1 MDQEALGVEGEVKKP
16 FQTFNCSKV
25 SVVKDGPYLIHLER
39 LEPLEHLEPTVA
51 VSQSPAVDQLTI
63 PRSLPAPR
71 LTKGHFIMAA
81 VVIMLGY
88 FLIWPVLLLLINS
101 LNAANDWFVE
111 PRRWGIDHWI
121 SAFHRP
127 GLLKSLGN
135 SLLIWSLSVVISF
148 PVGVTI
154 AWVLAR
160 TKIPFSHTLEFL
172 FWVSYMVPALPT
184 TIAWITLLDPDIGL
198 INAGLKNLLGLEQ
211 GPFNIFS
218 VPGIVWANLMG
229 HGISIKVMLLTPAFR
244 NMDSTLEEA
253 ARVGGASNL
262 RTLFKVTLP
271 LMISPMI
278 LVLALQLLRVFQ
290 SFETEYLLGLPFGF
304 YVYSTK
310 IYTLIRDA
318 VPNYG
323 EATVLAS
330 LTLLMI
336 ALIIPLQ
343 RWILERRRYTTISG
357 NFRPGL
363 IDLRAWNYVAFG
375 LIAALLMLLTVG
387 PLAILVLGSFME
399 RIGYFVLGF
408 TLDHWRFVLNDP
420 VFVKSLRTTLVLATS
435 AAVLSPLIFSVVAYL
450 VVRTRLP
457 GRGVLDTMIWSAGAI
472 PGILAGLG
480 LLWVFIDTPGL
491 NFLFGTI
498 WALIIV
504 VILQGKTT
512 GVNIMKGVLVQVGAD
527 MEEAARVS
535 GAGWIRTYFQ
545 IWLPLLMPTLILLAV
560 MNFVSAAGA
569 TSSIILLASRDTM
582 TLSLMALELSTPA
595 VNNREA
601 ASIVSIFIILFTVTG
616 ALLVRYFGRR
626 FGVRHDMHAGD
637 GTPRSRPAV

>member
-1 MDQEALGVEGEVKKP
+1 M
-16 FQTFNCSKV
+16 
-25 SVVKDGPYLIHLER
+25 
-39 LEPLEHLEPTVA
+39 
-51 VSQSPAVDQLTI
+51 
-63 PRSLPAPR
+63 
-71 LTKGHFIMAA
+71 A
-81 VVIMLGY
+81 VVLISLSY

-101 LNAANDWFVE
+101 FNAASDWFVE
-111 PRRWGIDHWI
+111 PRTWGVKHWVN
-121 SAFHRP
+121 AFQRP
-127 GLLKSLGN
+127 GLLTSLGN
-135 SLLIWSLSVVISF
+135 SLLVWSLTVSVSF
-148 PVGVTI
+148 PIGVAI
-154 AWVLAR
+154 AWLLAR

-184 TIAWITLLDPDIGL
+184 TIAWITLLDPDIGM
-198 INAGLKNLLGLEQ
+198 INVALKKLFALEQ

-262 RTLFKVTLP
+262 RTLFKITLP
-271 LMISPMI
+271 LMISPMMM
-278 LVLALQLLRVFQ
+278 VFALQLLRVFQ
-290 SFETEYLLGLPFGF
+290 SFETEYLLGMPFGF
-304 YVYSTK
+304 FVYSTK
-310 IYTLIRDA
+310 IFTLIRNQ

-343 RWILERRRYTTISG
+343 RWILERRRYTTITGS
-357 NFRPGL
+357 FRPGL
-363 IDLRAWNYVAFG
+363 IDLGRWNYVTFG
-375 LIAALLMLLTVG
+375 AIALLLSLLTVG
-387 PLAILVLGSFME
+387 PLAILVLGSFMQ
-399 RIGYFVLGF
+399 RIGYFVLGY
-408 TLDHWRFVLNDP
+408 TLDHWRFVLGDP
-420 VFVKSLRTTLVLATS
+420 VFVKALRTTLILAVT
-435 AAVLSPLIFSVVAYL
+435 AALLSPLIFSVLAYIL
-450 VVRTRLP
+450 VRTRLP
-457 GRGVLDTMIWSAGAI
+457 GRGALDLMIWSAGAI

-480 LLWVFIDTPGL
+480 LLWVFIGTPGL
-491 NFLFGTI
+491 NFLYGTI

-504 VILQGKTT
+504 VMLQGKTT

-535 GAGWIRTYFQ
+535 GAGWIRTYIR

-582 TLSLMALELSTPA
+582 TLSLMALELSSVA
-595 VNNREA
+595 ISNREA
-601 ASIVSIFIILFTVTG
+601 ASIISIFIVLFTMTG

-626 FGVRHDMHAGD
+626 FGVRHDMHAGE
-637 GTPRSRPAV
+637 GAPQSNAQAHR

>member
-1 MDQEALGVEGEVKKP
+1 M
-16 FQTFNCSKV
+16 
-25 SVVKDGPYLIHLER
+25 
-39 LEPLEHLEPTVA
+39 
-51 VSQSPAVDQLTI
+51 
-63 PRSLPAPR
+63 
-71 LTKGHFIMAA
+71 A
-81 VVIMLGY
+81 VVIISLGY
-88 FLIWPVLLLLINS
+88 FLVWPVIILLINS
-101 LNAANDWFVE
+101 FNAASDWFVE
-111 PRRWGIDHWI
+111 PRRLGVDHWI
-121 SAFHRP
+121 NAFHRP

-135 SLLIWSLSVVISF
+135 SLLIWSLTIVISF
-148 PVGVTI
+148 PVGMTI
-154 AWVLAR
+154 AWILAR

-184 TIAWITLLDPDIGL
+184 TIAWITLLDPDVGA
-198 INAGLKNLLGLEQ
+198 INVALKNIFNLEQ

-244 NMDSTLEEA
+244 NMDATLEEA

-262 RTLFKVTLP
+262 RTFFKVTLP

-278 LVLALQLLRVFQ
+278 LVFALQLLRVFQ

-310 IYTLIRDA
+310 IYALVRDP

-330 LTLLMI
+330 LTLLII

-343 RWILERRRYTTISG
+343 RWILERRRYTTITGS
-357 NFRPGL
+357 FRPGL
-363 IDLRAWNYVAFG
+363 IDLGKWNYIIFG
-375 LIAALLMLLTVG
+375 AIALLLALLTVG
-387 PLAILVLGSFME
+387 PMAILILGSFMQ
-399 RIGYFVLGF
+399 RIGYFILGL

-420 VFVKSLRTTLVLATS
+420 VFIKALRTTLILATS
-435 AAVLSPLIFSVVAYL
+435 AAVLSPLLFSVLAYIL
-450 VVRTRLP
+450 VRTRLP
-457 GRGVLDTMIWSAGAI
+457 GRGILDLMIWSSGAI

-480 LLWVFIDTPGL
+480 LLWVFIGTPFL
-491 NFLFGTI
+491 NALFGTT

-504 VILQGKTT
+504 VMLQGKTT

-535 GAGWIRTYFQ
+535 GADWMRTYFC
-545 IWLPLLMPTLILLAV
+545 IWLPLLMPTLILIAV

-569 TSSIILLASRDTM
+569 TGSIVLLASRDTM
-582 TLSLMALELSTPA
+582 TLSLMALELSSLS
-595 VNNREA
+595 VSNREA
-601 ASIVSIFIILFTVTG
+601 ASIISIFIILFTVAG
-616 ALLVRYFGRR
+616 AMLVRYFGRR
-626 FGVRHDMHAGD
+626 LGVRHDMQAGEAAPQ
-637 GTPRSRPAV
+637 TRAHRL

>member
-1 MDQEALGVEGEVKKP
+1 MKQSPTIDQIAP
-16 FQTFNCSKV
+16 
-25 SVVKDGPYLIHLER
+25 
-39 LEPLEHLEPTVA
+39 VA
-51 VSQSPAVDQLTI
+51 VV
-63 PRSLPAPR
+63 APR

-81 VVIMLGY
+81 VVITLGY

-101 LNAANDWFVE
+101 FNAANDWFVE

-121 SAFHRP
+121 NAFNRP

-154 AWVLAR
+154 AWILAR
-160 TKIPFSHTLEFL
+160 TKIPFSHALEFS

-184 TIAWITLLDPDIGL
+184 TIAWITLLDPDVGM
-198 INAGLKNLLGLEQ
+198 INVALRNLLGLQQ

-310 IYTLIRDA
+310 IFTLIRDA

-330 LTLLMI
+330 VTLLMI

-357 NFRPGL
+357 SFRPGL
-363 IDLRAWNYVAFG
+363 IDLRAWNYIAFG
-375 LIAALLMLLTVG
+375 AIAALLMLLTVG

-399 RIGYFVLGF
+399 RIGYFILGF

-420 VFVKSLRTTLVLATS
+420 VFVKSLRTTLILAMS
-435 AAVLSPLIFSVVAYL
+435 AAVLSPLIFSLLAYL
-450 VVRTRLP
+450 LVRTRLP
-457 GRGVLDTMIWSAGAI
+457 GRGVLDMMIWSAGAI

-480 LLWVFIDTPGL
+480 LLWVFVDTPGL

-512 GVNIMKGVLVQVGAD
+512 GVNLMKGVLVQVGAD

-535 GAGWIRTYFQ
+535 GAGWIRTYFR

-626 FGVRHDMHAGD
+626 FGVRHDMQAGE
-637 GTPRSRPAV
+637 GAPQLSAQVHR

>member
-1 MDQEALGVEGEVKKP
+1 MQ
-16 FQTFNCSKV
+16 
-25 SVVKDGPYLIHLER
+25 
-39 LEPLEHLEPTVA
+39 
-51 VSQSPAVDQLTI
+51 QSPTI
-63 PRSLPAPR
+63 DRASVPDNIVAPR
-71 LTKGHFIMAA
+71 LTQGHFIMA
-81 VVIMLGY
+81 VVLLSLGY

-101 LNAANDWFVE
+101 FNAATDWFVE
-111 PRRWGIDHWI
+111 PRRFGLDHWVN
-121 SAFHRP
+121 AFQRP

-135 SLLIWSLSVVISF
+135 SLLIWSLTVAISF
-148 PVGVTI
+148 PIGVTI
-154 AWVLAR
+154 AWILAR
-160 TKIPFSHTLEFL
+160 TKIPCSHTLEFL
-172 FWVSYMVPALPT
+172 FWISYMVPALPT
-184 TIAWITLLDPDIGL
+184 TIAWITLLDPDIGV
-198 INAGLKNLLGLEQ
+198 INLGLKNLLGLEH

-262 RTLFKVTLP
+262 RTLFKITLP

-278 LVLALQLLRVFQ
+278 LVFALQLLRVFQ

-310 IYTLIRDA
+310 IYALVRDT

-336 ALIIPLQ
+336 GLIIPLQ
-343 RWILERRRYTTISG
+343 RWILERRRYTTITGS
-357 NFRPGL
+357 FRPGL
-363 IDLRAWNYVAFG
+363 IDLGRGNYFTFG
-375 LIAALLMLLTVG
+375 VIALLLALLTVG

-399 RIGYFVLGF
+399 RIGYFVLGY
-408 TLDHWRFVLNDP
+408 TLEHWRFVLNDP
-420 VFVKSLRTTLVLATS
+420 VFVKSLRTTLILAAS
-435 AAVLSPLIFSVVAYL
+435 AAVLSPLLFSVIAYM

-457 GRGVLDTMIWSAGAI
+457 GRGVLDLMIWCSGAI

-480 LLWVFIDTPGL
+480 LLWVFIGTPGL

-535 GAGWIRTYFQ
+535 GAGWIRTYFR

-582 TLSLMALELSTPA
+582 TLSLMALELSSNA

-601 ASIVSIFIILFTVTG
+601 ASIISIFIILFTVAG

-626 FGVRHDMHAGD
+626 LGVRHDMHAGESAAPTKTNLQNR
-637 GTPRSRPAV
+637 G

>member
-1 MDQEALGVEGEVKKP
+1 VD
-16 FQTFNCSKV
+16 
-25 SVVKDGPYLIHLER
+25 
-39 LEPLEHLEPTVA
+39 
-51 VSQSPAVDQLTI
+51 QSPAIDQLAIAPTV
-63 PRSLPAPR
+63 PAAR
-71 LTKGHFIMAA
+71 LTKGHFIMA
-81 VVIMLGY
+81 VVLISLGY
-88 FLIWPVLLLLINS
+88 VLIWPVLLLLINS
-101 LNAANDWFVE
+101 FNAASDWFVE
-111 PRRWGIDHWI
+111 PRTWGVKHWVN
-121 SAFHRP
+121 AFQRP
-127 GLLKSLGN
+127 GLLTSLGN
-135 SLLIWSLSVVISF
+135 SLLVWSLTVSVSF
-148 PVGVTI
+148 PVGVAI
-154 AWVLAR
+154 AWLLAR
-160 TKIPFSHTLEFL
+160 TRIPFSHTLEFL

-184 TIAWITLLDPDIGL
+184 TIAWITLLDPDIGM
-198 INAGLKNLLGLEQ
+198 INVGLKKLLQLDQ

-271 LMISPMI
+271 LMISPMMM
-278 LVLALQLLRVFQ
+278 VFALQLLRVFQ
-290 SFETEYLLGLPFGF
+290 SFETEYLLGMPFGF
-304 YVYSTK
+304 FVYSTK
-310 IYTLIRDA
+310 IFTLIRNQI
-318 VPNYG
+318 PNYG

-343 RWILERRRYTTISG
+343 RWILERRRYTTITGS
-357 NFRPGL
+357 FRPGL
-363 IDLRAWNYVAFG
+363 IDLGRWNYVSFG
-375 LIAALLMLLTVG
+375 AIALLLALLTVG
-387 PLAILVLGSFME
+387 PLAILVLGSFMQ
-399 RIGYFVLGF
+399 RIGYFVLGY
-408 TLDHWRFVLNDP
+408 TLEHWRFVLGDP
-420 VFVKSLRTTLVLATS
+420 VFVKALRTTLILAIS
-435 AAVLSPLIFSVVAYL
+435 AAVCSPLVFSVLAYIL
-450 VVRTRLP
+450 VRTRLP
-457 GRGVLDTMIWSAGAI
+457 GRGALDLMIWSAGAI

-480 LLWVFIDTPGL
+480 LLWVFIGTPGL

-504 VILQGKTT
+504 VMLQGKTT

-535 GAGWIRTYFQ
+535 GAGWIRTYVR

-582 TLSLMALELSTPA
+582 TLSLMALELSSVA
-595 VNNREA
+595 VSNREA
-601 ASIVSIFIILFTVTG
+601 ASIISIFIVLFTMTG

-626 FGVRHDMHAGD
+626 LGVRHDMHAGE
-637 GTPRSRPAV
+637 GAPSHAPGGR

>member
-1 MDQEALGVEGEVKKP
+1 MDQSSTIDQLNIQK
-16 FQTFNCSKV
+16 
-25 SVVKDGPYLIHLER
+25 
-39 LEPLEHLEPTVA
+39 TVA
-51 VSQSPAVDQLTI
+51 
-63 PRSLPAPR
+63 APR
-71 LTKGHFIMAA
+71 LTRGHFIMA
-81 VVIMLGY
+81 VVLLSLGY

-101 LNAANDWFVE
+101 FNAANDWFVE
-111 PRRWGIDHWI
+111 PRTWGVKHWVN
-121 SAFHRP
+121 AFQRP
-127 GLLKSLGN
+127 GLLTSLGN
-135 SLLIWSLSVVISF
+135 SLLVWSLTVTISF
-148 PVGVTI
+148 PIGVAI
-154 AWVLAR
+154 AWLLAR

-172 FWVSYMVPALPT
+172 FWVSYMVPSLPT
-184 TIAWITLLDPDIGL
+184 TIAWITLLDPDIGM
-198 INAGLKNLLGLEQ
+198 INVGLKKIFQLDQ

-229 HGISIKVMLLTPAFR
+229 HGLSIKVMLLTPAFR

-278 LVLALQLLRVFQ
+278 MVLALQLLRVFQ
-290 SFETEYLLGLPFGF
+290 SFETEYLLGMPFGF
-304 YVYSTK
+304 FVYSTK
-310 IYTLIRDA
+310 IFTLIRNQI
-318 VPNYG
+318 PNYG

-343 RWILERRRYTTISG
+343 RWILERRRYTTITGS
-357 NFRPGL
+357 FRPGL
-363 IDLRAWNYVAFG
+363 INLRAWNYVAFG
-375 LIAALLMLLTVG
+375 AIALLLALLTVG
-387 PLAILVLGSFME
+387 PLSVLVLGSFMQ

-408 TLDHWRFVLNDP
+408 TLDHWRFVLSDP
-420 VFVKSLRTTLVLATS
+420 VFVKALRTTLILAVT
-435 AAVLSPLIFSVVAYL
+435 AAALSPLLFSVIAYML
-450 VVRTRLP
+450 VRTRLP
-457 GRGVLDTMIWSAGAI
+457 GRGALDLMIWSAGAI

-480 LLWVFIDTPGL
+480 LLWVFIGTPGL

-504 VILQGKTT
+504 VMLQGKTT

-535 GAGWIRTYFQ
+535 GAGWLRTYFR

-582 TLSLMALELSTPA
+582 TLSLMALELSSSA
-595 VNNREA
+595 ISNREA
-601 ASIVSIFIILFTVTG
+601 ASIISIFIILFTVTG

-626 FGVRHDMHAGD
+626 FGVSHEMQAGPS
-637 GTPRSRPAV
+637 GAPPRTAVTH

>member
-1 MDQEALGVEGEVKKP
+1 
-16 FQTFNCSKV
+16 
-25 SVVKDGPYLIHLER
+25 
-39 LEPLEHLEPTVA
+39 
-51 VSQSPAVDQLTI
+51 
-63 PRSLPAPR
+63 
-71 LTKGHFIMAA
+71 MAA
-81 VVIMLGY
+81 VLLTLGY

-101 LNAANDWFVE
+101 FNAATDWFVE
-111 PRRWGIDHWI
+111 PRRFGVDHWVN
-121 SAFHRP
+121 AFQRP
-127 GLLKSLGN
+127 GLLRSLGN
-135 SLLIWSLSVVISF
+135 SLLVWSLTVAISF

-154 AWVLAR
+154 AWILAR
-160 TKIPFSHTLEFL
+160 TKIPFSQTLEFL

-184 TIAWITLLDPDIGL
+184 TIAWITLLDPDVGV
-198 INAGLKNLLGLEQ
+198 INVALRNIFHLEQ

-229 HGISIKVMLLTPAFR
+229 HGLSIKVMLLTPAFR
-244 NMDSTLEEA
+244 NMDSTFEEA

-262 RTLFKVTLP
+262 RTFFKVTLP

-278 LVLALQLLRVFQ
+278 MVLALQLLRVFQ
-290 SFETEYLLGLPFGF
+290 SFETEYLLGLPFSF

-310 IYTLIRDA
+310 IYTLIRDP

-330 LTLLMI
+330 LTLLII

-357 NFRPGL
+357 SFRPGL
-363 IDLRAWNYVAFG
+363 IDLGRWNYIAFG
-375 LIAALLMLLTVG
+375 AVSLLLALLTVG
-387 PLAILVLGSFME
+387 PMAILVLGSFMQ

-420 VFVKSLRTTLVLATS
+420 VFVKALRTTLILATS
-435 AAVLSPLIFSVVAYL
+435 AAVLSPLLFSVIAYIL
-450 VVRTRLP
+450 VRTRLP
-457 GRGVLDTMIWSAGAI
+457 GRSMLDLIIWSSGAI

-480 LLWVFIDTPGL
+480 LLWVFIGTPGL
-491 NFLFGTI
+491 NVLFGTI

-504 VILQGKTT
+504 VLLQGKTT

-527 MEEAARVS
+527 MEEAARVA
-535 GAGWIRTYFQ
+535 GAGWLRTYFR

-560 MNFVSAAGA
+560 MNFVGAAGA
-569 TSSIILLASRDTM
+569 TSSIVLLASRDTM
-582 TLSLMALELSTPA
+582 TLSLMALELSSLS
-595 VNNREA
+595 VSNREA
-601 ASIVSIFIILFTVTG
+601 ASIISIFIILFTVAG

-626 FGVRHDMHAGD
+626 VGVRHDMHAGQ
-637 GTPRSRPAV
+637 GAPQAALQVRN